1 MAKKRNKRPKR
12 KSFKDAAKALK
23 SARRSQVRKRGW
35 EEDFE
40 AEDPDAP
47 ETREVRMRRA
57 GEDLGSELGKR
68 LSAIAEEDWLDPSRD
83 DLTFGQVAGIRGR
96 WCRVLYQDDEI
107 ECVIPMDIA
116 IFQRLAL
123 AVGDMVTVS
132 FEGGEP
138 TISGVARRRSKL
150 SRPDP
155 HIPGMERVLVA
166 NIDLVVIV
174 ASADRPP
181 FNPRSVDRYLVA
193 AQAGGAAP
201 VLVVNKLDLVDGW
214 PEDASLYRE
223 IDMGVIGASAM
234 TGEGV
239 AELAE
244 AIRGK
249 LCAFVGHSGVGK
261 SSLLNAIE
269 PGLDIKTLDV
279 READGRGRHATTFSS
294 LYKLSCGARVVDTP
308 GIREMGLWGMTAA
321 DLPFYFPEFRELPPC
336 RFRDC
341 SHTHEPRCSVKAAV
355 ESGDLSEFRYDS
367 YLRILES
374 LKE

>member
-1 MAKKRNKRPKR
+1 MAKKRSKRPKR

-23 SARRSQVRKRGW
+23 SARRSHVRKQGW

-40 AEDPDAP
+40 VEDPDAP
-47 ETREVRMRRA
+47 ETRELRMRRA
-57 GEDLGSELGKR
+57 GGDLASELGKK
-68 LSAIAEEDWLDPSRD
+68 LSDIAEEDWLDPSRD
-83 DLTFGQVAGIRGR
+83 DLTFGQVAHIQGR
-96 WCRVLYQDDEI
+96 WCRALYGGDEI
-107 ECVIPMDIA
+107 ECMVPMDIA

-123 AVGDMVTVS
+123 AVGDLVTVS
-132 FEGGEP
+132 FEGDEP

-193 AQAGGAAP
+193 AQAGGATP
-201 VLVVNKLDLVDGW
+201 VLAVNKLDLVDDW
-214 PEDASLYRE
+214 PEEASLYRE
-223 IDMGVIGASAM
+223 IDMRVIGTSAE
-234 TGEGV
+234 TGAGV
-239 AELAE
+239 AELTE

-249 LCAFVGHSGVGK
+249 LCAFAGHSGVGK

-294 LYKLSCGARVVDTP
+294 LYELSCGARVVDTP
-308 GIREMGLWGMTAA
+308 GIREIGLWGMRAE
-321 DLPFYFPEFRELPPC
+321 DLSFYFPEFREMPPC

-341 SHTHEPRCSVKAAV
+341 SHTHEPGCSVKAAL
-355 ESGDLSEFRYDS
+355 ESGGLSEFRYDS
-367 YLRILES
+367 YVRILES